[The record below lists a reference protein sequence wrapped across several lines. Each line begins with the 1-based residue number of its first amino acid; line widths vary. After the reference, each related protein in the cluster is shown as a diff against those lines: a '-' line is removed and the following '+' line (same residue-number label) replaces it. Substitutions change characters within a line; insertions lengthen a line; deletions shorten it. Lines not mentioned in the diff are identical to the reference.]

1 MMIFTY
7 FISCFPHDLCVAWQ
21 SLDFDHMSRYLSKL
35 RNNKS
40 MTTDK
45 LDSSILL
52 GVGFNCQERVTKKEF
67 LKSSEPYDLLRNIQV
82 AELSH
87 ELDRILDKMNRKF
100 RLPCTF
106 FNYWWWKAY
115 LTTFCDEQITFT
127 PDGKHLIIF
136 LASWNDS
143 KIVKINNMRKES
155 LRGITKVKRDRIEQ
169 SRLCFLRITCLG
181 VASFN
186 VLLSL
191 VVPALQRIGMILF

>member
-21 SLDFDHMSRYLSKL
+21 SLDFDHMSRYLLKL

-40 MTTDK
+40 MMTDK

-52 GVGFNCQERVTKKEF
+52 GVWFNCQERVTKKEF

-106 FNYWWWKAY
+106 FIYWWWKALSY
-115 LTTFCDEQITFT
+115 NILWRANNFYSRW
-127 PDGKHLIIF
+127 KASNYIF
-136 LASWNDS
+136 S
-143 KIVKINNMRKES
+143 KLERLKNCKNKQYEKGVIEGNNK
-155 LRGITKVKRDRIEQ
+155 G
-169 SRLCFLRITCLG
+169 
-181 VASFN
+181 
-186 VLLSL
+186 
-191 VVPALQRIGMILF
+191 